1 VEGVEG
7 VEGLQMYKGDFLS
20 LGSVDALIEKQFTK

>member
-1 VEGVEG
+1 